1 MILVYAYKS
10 LFKHKRR
17 NTSHYKKFPTGE
29 HFFLLPDL
37 TLLRPTLEY
46 CRQWQFWFMLQGSIQ
61 GYQRSGKSVSCEAV

>member
-1 MILVYAYKS
+1 MPTKAFSNTNAEILRITRS
-10 LFKHKRR
+10 
-17 NTSHYKKFPTGE
+17 FPQVNI
-29 HFFLLPDL
+29 FFLLPDL